1 MKLVTA
7 EQMRAIDT
15 ETINNRGL
23 SGPELMENA
32 GRGIAEKIRDNILG
46 EPADSKIAILC
57 GKGNNGGDGFVI
69 GRYLFEYG
77 CDVTIYL
84 PAPCNNLSVD
94 ALLNFNRAKEL
105 GVKLIAVEACEQLP
119 ENLEADYIVDA
130 IFGTGFSGSPRGLLS
145 KFIQYIN
152 IRNIPVIA
160 VDCPS
165 GLNVNNGLCEGD
177 TVQAMFSYPLAAAK
191 IGMYYSPG
199 REKCGFVEVVPIGI
213 PDDVINKFDIK
224 ENLITSDMVS
234 KLLPRRKPDGHK
246 GDFGK
251 LFILAGSTG
260 LTGAATLAA
269 EASARSGLGLV
280 TVGCPQTINPILE
293 NKLTE
298 PMTYP
303 LPDVGKKGFLAKRG
317 LGGIRKKMTENDAVV
332 IGPGIGTHYE
342 TRELVQKLV
351 SEIDKPTIIDADGL
365 NAFAKNREALA
376 GEHSKLI
383 LTPHP
388 GEFKRLID
396 EEIPDDLFD
405 KYNMVRAYAKKY
417 NSVIVLKGSPTIVV
431 DTNGQLFLNPTG
443 NNGMATGGTGDVL
456 SGIIG
461 SFLAQGLS
469 PLDSAIAGVYIHGLC
484 GDLAVDD
491 YGERSLLAGDLIEY
505 LPEAF
510 ILLETAE
517 DKTT

>member
-7 EQMRAIDT
+7 EQMRAIDA
-15 ETINNRGL
+15 ETINNRGI

-32 GRGIAEKIRDNILG
+32 GRGIAEKIRENILG
-46 EPADSKIAILC
+46 DPKESRIAVLC
-57 GKGNNGGDGFVI
+57 GKGNNGGDGFVV

-84 PAPCNNLSVD
+84 PAPCNNLSPD
-94 ALLNFNRAKEL
+94 AFLNFNRAKEL

-119 ENLEADYIVDA
+119 DDLEVDYIIDA

-145 KFIQYIN
+145 KFVQYIN
-152 IRNIPVIA
+152 NKNVPVIA

-165 GLNVNNGLCEGD
+165 GLDVDNGACEGD
-177 TVQAMFSYPLAAAK
+177 AVQAMFSYPLAASK

-199 REKCGFVEVVPIGI
+199 REKCGMIDIVPIGI
-213 PDDVINKFDIK
+213 PDDVWTKFDIN
-224 ENLITSDMVS
+224 ENLITSEMVG
-234 KLLPRRKPDGHK
+234 KLLPKRKPDGHK

-260 LTGAATLAA
+260 LTGAATLVA
-269 EASARSGLGLV
+269 EASVRSGLGLV

-317 LGGIRKKMTENDAVV
+317 LGGIRKKIAENDVV
-332 IGPGIGTHYE
+332 IIGPGIGTHFE
-342 TRELVQKLV
+342 TRELIQKII
-351 SEIDKPTIIDADGL
+351 SEIDKPTVIDADGL
-365 NAFAKNREALA
+365 NAFAKNREGLL
-376 GEHSKLI
+376 GKHPKFV

-396 EEIPDDLFD
+396 EEIPEDLSD
-405 KYNMVRAYAKKY
+405 KYNLVRKYAKKF
-417 NSVIVLKGSPTIVV
+417 NSVIVLKGSPTIIV
-431 DTNGQLFLNPTG
+431 DTDEQLYLNPTG
-443 NNGMATGGTGDVL
+443 NNGMATGGSGDVL

-461 SFLAQGLS
+461 SFLAQGLC
-469 PLDSAIAGVYIHGLC
+469 PLDSAIVGVYVHGLC
-484 GDLAVDD
+484 GDLAADD
-491 YGERSLLAGDLIEY
+491 YSERAMIAGDLIDY
-505 LPEAF
+505 LPDAF
-510 ILLETAE
+510 ILLETSA
-517 DKTT
+517 K

>member
-7 EQMRAIDT
+7 KQMRAIDS
-15 ETINNRGL
+15 ETIKKQNIP
-23 SGPELMENA
+23 GPELMENA
-32 GRGIAEKIRDNILG
+32 GRGIAENIRENIPG
-46 EPADSKIAILC
+46 DTTDFKIAVFC

-77 CDVTIYL
+77 YDVTIYL
-84 PAPCNNLSVD
+84 PAPCNNLSED
-94 ALLNFNRAKEL
+94 AFLNFNRAKEL
-105 GVKLIAVEACEQLP
+105 GMKLIAIEACEQLP
-119 ENLEADYIVDA
+119 DVLEADYIVDA

-145 KFIQYIN
+145 KFIHYIN
-152 IRNIPVIA
+152 STKLPVIA

-165 GLNVNNGLCEGD
+165 GLDVNNGRCEGE
-177 TVQAMFSYPLAAAK
+177 TVQAVSSYSLAAAK

-199 REKCGFVEVVPIGI
+199 REKCGVVDIVPIGI
-213 PDDVINKFDIK
+213 PENVWTQFDIK
-224 ENLITSDMVS
+224 ENLITPEMVG
-234 KLLPRRKPDGHK
+234 KLLPQRKPDGHK

-260 LTGAATLAA
+260 LTGAATLSA

-303 LPDVGKKGFLAKRG
+303 LPDVGKKGFLARRG
-317 LGGIRKKMTENDAVV
+317 LGEIRKKMAENDAVI
-332 IGPGIGTHYE
+332 IGPGVGTHHE
-342 TRELVQKLV
+342 TKELIQRLV
-351 SEIDKPTIIDADGL
+351 SKIDKPVIIDADGL
-365 NAFAKNREALA
+365 NAFSKNRDILSS
-376 GEHSKLI
+376 EHSKFV

-388 GEFKRLID
+388 GEFRRLID
-396 EEIPDDLFD
+396 EEIPDDLSD
-405 KYNMVRAYAKKY
+405 KYNLVRKYAKKY
-417 NSVIVLKGSPTIVV
+417 NSVIVLKGSPTIIV
-431 DTNGQLFLNPTG
+431 DTDEQLYLNPTG

-461 SFLAQGLS
+461 SFLAQGLN
-469 PLDSAIAGVYIHGLC
+469 PLDSAIAGVFLHGLC

-491 YGERSLLAGDLIEY
+491 YGERSMIAGDLIEY
-505 LPEAF
+505 LPDAF
-510 ILLETAE
+510 ALLEFSE
-517 DKTT
+517 E